1 MDIDPKVLARFG
13 SLDGQVISYS
23 ADVPIEVIRKNSQ
36 ERRKLVLD
44 LDHNFGKPKQVIVI
58 RKDLKMRR
66 GKEIAQGCHASQ
78 LATENARIWK
88 TKAYQNWIND
98 KFTKICVTVDSEE
111 QLIAIHK
118 LAKEALLPCS
128 LVCDSGL
135 TEFGGVSTFTAVGI
149 GPAWSEEIDKI
160 TGNLK
165 LY

>member
-13 SLDGQVISYS
+13 FLDGQVISYS

-36 ERRKLVLD
+36 ERRRLILD
-44 LDHNFGKPKQVIVI
+44 LSHIFGKPKQVIVI

-88 TKAYQNWIND
+88 TKAYQIWIED

-111 QLIAIHK
+111 QLIEIHK

-135 TEFGGVSTFTAVGI
+135 TEFNGVSTFTAVGI